1 MSNYDINKNPELVK
15 QLLEQY
21 KKHEEES
28 KNDPNSVLWDFKQ
41 ELLNLGFQF
50 QVLNQAEALMPRYK
64 DIVLPIEDIWGSTY
78 SDMLNNRK
86 EAGNIAQYLYR

>member
-28 KNDPNSVLWDFKQ
+28 KNDPNSVL
-41 ELLNLGFQF
+41 
-50 QVLNQAEALMPRYK
+50 
-64 DIVLPIEDIWGSTY
+64 
-78 SDMLNNRK
+78 
-86 EAGNIAQYLYR
+86 

>member
-41 ELLNLGFQF
+41 ELVKSWISVSSLKSSRG
-50 QVLNQAEALMPRYK
+50 AYAS
-64 DIVLPIEDIWGSTY
+64 I
-78 SDMLNNRK
+78 
-86 EAGNIAQYLYR
+86 